1 MKKILSMLLALVM
14 VFALFGCADK
24 AAEGEAAPVAKDGD
38 TIGEGAVSFP
48 FSITNKAGETIN
60 ITVNTD
66 EKTVGDA
73 LLALDLIAGE
83 ESEFGLYVLTVNGET
98 LSWEKDA
105 MYWAFYIDGEYA
117 TTGVDM
123 TDVTAGTAYALK
135 AEA

>member
-1 MKKILSMLLALVM
+1 MKKILCMLLVLTM
-14 VFALFGCADK
+14 VFALFGCAGK
-24 AAEGEAAPVAKDGD
+24 ETEGEAVPVAKDGD
-38 TIGEGAVSFP
+38 TLGEGALSF
-48 FSITNKAGETIN
+48 SLEITNKAGETISV
-60 ITVNTD
+60 TVNTD

-83 ESEFGLYVLTVNGET
+83 EGEFGLYMLTVNGET